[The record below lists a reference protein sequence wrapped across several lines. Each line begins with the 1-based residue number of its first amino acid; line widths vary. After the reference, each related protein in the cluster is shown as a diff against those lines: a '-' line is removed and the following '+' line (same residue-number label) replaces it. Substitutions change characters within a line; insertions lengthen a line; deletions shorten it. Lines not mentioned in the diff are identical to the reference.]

1 MKIVAP
7 ISKVYEVE
15 DVIKSGA
22 DEIYC
27 GVYTQEWRKNYTGI
41 AAPNRHPGGSANL
54 DSFKELNR
62 VVKIAHLHS
71 TPVFFTINEFYSEG
85 QYDSVLDNVEQ
96 AIAAG
101 VDALIVVDIN
111 LLLIVKE
118 RGHNIKI
125 HMGTG
130 ATTFN
135 SETVA
140 FYKNLGASRVV
151 LDRQLTVEEI
161 GIIASRSSD
170 IELEVFAL
178 NQKCH
183 NIDGFCTFQ
192 HGLTATKYP
201 FLSRVWNIKLVKRLL
216 NLYPGDTSK
225 IEEAI
230 FRKELGCC
238 LDYEIS
244 GNALKLE
251 PEKKTMLAQYF
262 DASNFLNRCGACA
275 LYELNKLKIGYVK
288 IVGREDLTAK
298 KIKDIRFIRSAIELL
313 KDNLKEQD
321 FIEKVKARY
330 TELHS
335 SNCEAKFC
343 YYLPNF
349 PG

>member
-22 DEIYC
+22 DELYC
-27 GVYTQEWRKNYTGI
+27 GVYTKQWRKTYGDV
-41 AAPNRHPGGSANL
+41 AAPNRHPGRSASLDDFRDLGS
-54 DSFKELNR
+54 
-62 VVKIAHLHS
+62 VVKLAHS
-71 TPVFFTINEFYSEG
+71 RNTPVFFTLNEFYSDG
-85 QYDSVLDNVEQ
+85 QYDPALDNAEQ

-101 VDALIVVDIN
+101 VDALIVADIN
-111 LLLIVKE
+111 LLLIIRE

-130 ATTFN
+130 GTTFN

-140 FYKNLGASRVV
+140 FYKNLGLSRVI

-161 GIIASRSSD
+161 GVIASRSSD

-192 HGLTATKYP
+192 HGLMATKYP
-201 FLSRVWNIKLVKRLL
+201 FFSRVWNIKLVKRLM
-216 NLYPGDTSK
+216 NLYPADTSR

-230 FRKELGCC
+230 FRRELGCC

-244 GNALKLE
+244 DNGMKLD
-251 PEKKTMLAQYF
+251 PEKKRALSQYF
-262 DASNFLNRCGACA
+262 DAGNLLNRCGACA
-275 LYELNKLKIGYVK
+275 LYALNKFNVGYVK

-298 KIKDIRFIRSAIELL
+298 KIKDIRFIRLAIELL
-313 KDNLKEQD
+313 KDNLGEQD
-321 FIEKVKARY
+321 FTEKVKALYARM
-330 TELHS
+330 HS
-335 SNCEAKFC
+335 YNCKAKFC

-349 PG
+349 SG